1 MAKKTPGAKSGK
13 SKDTNPQPATKS
25 NTPAPSGDLPD
36 SPQDE
41 AKLQGDEATLDLPEV
56 KDIPGQEHVH
66 VPRMREFQDTTIS
79 SDDEEGASIL
89 DTPEDEDIVADRGT
103 NNVSAEEAALLQDA
117 ADYNSDEDDKI
128 IKASALDS
136 TDEDGDPLNER
147 GFRNAYSGKDLDVPG
162 SEDDDLEEEIGE
174 EDEENNAYSVDE
186 ENEDDE
192 KE

>member
-1 MAKKTPGAKSGK
+1 MAKKTAGAQSGK
-13 SKDTNPQPATKS
+13 LKDTNPQPATKS
-25 NTPAPSGDLPD
+25 KASSSDLQD

-56 KDIPGQEHVH
+56 KDIPGQEHVR

-89 DTPEDEDIVADRGT
+89 DDPQDEDIIADRGS
-103 NNVSAEEAALLQDA
+103 NVSAEEAALLQEA
-117 ADYNSDEDDKI
+117 TDYNSDEDDKI
-128 IKASALDS
+128 IRASALDS

-147 GFRNAYSGKDLDVPG
+147 GFRNAYSGDDLDVPG
-162 SEDDDLEEEIGE
+162 SEDDDADEEIGE

-192 KE
+192 RE